1 MKKLLAPLLLS
12 ASLAAPVEIEAKT
25 ITIEE
30 PTKIEITQSAPKVNI
45 QPEFQ
50 LAQATEDEWTDE
62 DTEAFGAAMLFLL
75 ACAIGIYFIP
85 TAIAMMRGSNLTAA
99 VFIINLFLGWT
110 GIFYILALVMAV
122 LPKGQKQQTII
133 IQQSSDGTANTTT
146 TTTPGG
152 VEKITY

>member
-12 ASLAAPVEIEAKT
+12 ASLVAPVEIEAKS

-30 PTKIEITQSAPKVNI
+30 PTKIEYTQTATKLETPSEYQFV
-45 QPEFQ
+45 
-50 LAQATEDEWTDE
+50 QATEDEWTDE

-75 ACAIGIYFIP
+75 ACAIGIYFLP

-110 GIFYILALVMAV
+110 GIFYIVALVMAV

-152 VEKITY
+152 IEKINY